1 MLCAVRLDPF
11 CDHRPAALNELS
23 PFIFMQDSGVER
35 KPMDPSGEY
44 VIGIDTGGTYTDAV
58 LLDLKSRKVMAFSKT
73 LTTPDNLARGIKKAL
88 NELNIGDPAAV
99 RLVGISSTLAT
110 NSIAE
115 GKTRRVGLLL
125 IGYDRELM
133 ATYNLVSKLPTRH
146 FAHFRGGHTTQGL
159 EKEALDLKSIESW
172 VAQHHTEV
180 DALAIS
186 GYFSPLN
193 PSHEERAQEMVR
205 NMCALPVVL
214 GNQLSKKLD
223 SIKRATTAC
232 LNASLVAVMQEFIEA
247 VRNSLV
253 AQGIRAPLM
262 IVKGDGS
269 LMPYADA
276 IHKPVETV
284 LSGPAASAIGGRFLS
299 GHGNALVIDVGG
311 TTTDM
316 ALLDHFKMTIS
327 EDGARVGTF
336 ETAVEAARIRTTALG
351 CDSRIRFNAGDR
363 VQVGPERVVP
373 LALLAARFPRVEK
386 EICRLK
392 KKGDLE
398 RRATDIEYWFLSKAI
413 GSQKRVTGNANHQ
426 KLIALLEDGP
436 LSLTQLL
443 KRMDV
448 YHALQLNADAL
459 IRQGVIEQAT
469 LTPTDLLHVTGQ
481 MDLWCTAAARQAMD
495 YACALHTKEQTRVV
509 QQVLDS
515 IVHTMVKE
523 AVVFLARQVS
533 EAQLPEQ
540 VNGPW
545 GRWFVSEAL
554 SEANPYLAVTLSSRY
569 PIIGIG
575 APAKIFLEKVAA
587 YLHTDFILPEHAP
600 VANAVGAVAGSVV
613 VTKEALVYAR
623 ETDGARAF
631 VVQIEGRNKGFVEIE
646 DACRYAEKMVVQ
658 LAGESSIAA
667 GASAPQVV
675 LEKQTEGAWLR
686 IVACAAGNPRLSD
699 PQGKHSL

>member
-1 MLCAVRLDPF
+1 
-11 CDHRPAALNELS
+11 
-23 PFIFMQDSGVER
+23 
-35 KPMDPSGEY
+35 MDPSGEY
-44 VIGIDTGGTYTDAV
+44 VIGIDTGGTYTDGV
-58 LLDLKSRKVMAFSKT
+58 LLDYRSRKVMAFSKT
-73 LTTPDNLARGIKKAL
+73 LTTRDNLARGINKAL
-88 NELNIGDPAAV
+88 KDLNIADPANV

-115 GKTRRVGLLL
+115 DKTRRVGLLL

-133 ATYNLVSKLPTRH
+133 AAYNLASKLPTRH
-146 FAHFRGGHTTQGL
+146 LAHFGGGHTTQGL
-159 EKEALDLKSIESW
+159 EKEALDLKSIEAW
-172 VAQHHTEV
+172 VAHHRSEV

-186 GYFSPLN
+186 SYFSPLN
-193 PSHEERAQEMVR
+193 PSHEERALASVR
-205 NMCALPVVL
+205 DKCALPVVL

-247 VRNSLV
+247 VRTSLV

-269 LMPYADA
+269 LMSYQDA
-276 IHKPVETV
+276 VHKPVETV

-299 GHGNALVIDVGG
+299 GHGSALVIDVGG

-316 ALLDHFKMTIS
+316 ALMDNFKMTLS

-351 CDSRIRFNAGDR
+351 CDSRITFDAGDT
-363 VQVGPERVVP
+363 VQVGPGRVVP
-373 LALLAARFPRVEK
+373 LALLAAQFPQVEK
-386 EICRLK
+386 QICNLK

-413 GSQKRVTGNANHQ
+413 GSQGQTLQNANHHQ
-426 KLIALLEDGP
+426 LIAVLKDGP

-443 KRMDV
+443 KKLDV
-448 YHALQLNADAL
+448 YHALQLKADTL

-481 MDLWCTAAARQAMD
+481 MDIWCAEAARQAVG
-495 YACALHTKEQTRVV
+495 YACALHAKEQNRLVE
-509 QQVLDS
+509 QVLDS
-515 IVHTMVKE
+515 IMYTMVKE
-523 AVVFLARQVS
+523 AVVFLASQAG
-533 EAQLPEQ
+533 ETQLPQ
-540 VNGPW
+540 HVDGSWGP
-545 GRWFVSEAL
+545 WFVSEAL
-554 SEANPYLAVTLSSRY
+554 TGKNPYLAVTLTSRY

-575 APAKIFLEKVAA
+575 APAKIFVEKVAE
-587 YLHTDFILPEHAP
+587 YLNTGFILPEHAP

-623 ETDGARAF
+623 ETDGARIF
-631 VVQIEGRNKGFVEIE
+631 VAQIEGSNKRFVEIE
-646 DACRYAEKMVVQ
+646 DACRYAEKIVVQ
-658 LAGESSIAA
+658 LARESAISA
-667 GASAPQVV
+667 GALAPQVV
-675 LEKQTEGAWLR
+675 LEKQTEGALLR

-699 PQGKHSL
+699 PQGNNSL

>member
-1 MLCAVRLDPF
+1 
-11 CDHRPAALNELS
+11 
-23 PFIFMQDSGVER
+23 
-35 KPMDPSGEY
+35 MDPSGEY
-44 VIGIDTGGTYTDAV
+44 VIGIDTGGTYTDGV
-58 LLDLKSRKVMAFSKT
+58 LLDLQSRKVMAFSKT
-73 LTTPDNLARGIKKAL
+73 LTTRDNLARGIKKAL

-133 ATYNLVSKLPTRH
+133 AAYNLVSKLPTRH

-159 EKEALDLKSIESW
+159 EKEALDLKSIEAW
-172 VAQHHTEV
+172 VAQHHAEV

-186 GYFSPLN
+186 SYFSPLN
-193 PSHEERAQEMVR
+193 PSHEERALALVR
-205 NMCALPVVL
+205 KMCALPVVL

-247 VRNSLV
+247 VRKSLI

-269 LMPYADA
+269 LMPYTDA

-327 EDGARVGTF
+327 EDGARVGAF
-336 ETAVEAARIRTTALG
+336 ETAVEAACIQTTALG
-351 CDSRIRFNAGDR
+351 CDSRIRFDAGDT

-386 EICRLK
+386 EICDLK

-398 RRATDIEYWFLSKAI
+398 RRATDIEYWLLSKAI
-413 GSQKRVTGNANHQ
+413 GSQKRAAANANHQ
-426 KLIALLEDGP
+426 KLMALLEDGP

-443 KRMDV
+443 KKLDV

-459 IRQGVIEQAT
+459 IRQGAVEQAT
-469 LTPTDLLHVTGQ
+469 LTPTDLLHVTGR
-481 MDLWCTAAARQAMD
+481 MDLWCTEAARQAVD
-495 YACALHTKEQTRVV
+495 YACALHVKEQPRVV
-509 QQVLDS
+509 EQVFDS

-533 EAQLPEQ
+533 ETQLPEHLDGSW
-540 VNGPW
+540 GP
-545 GRWFVSEAL
+545 WFVSEAL
-554 SEANPYLAVTLSSRY
+554 TGKSPYLAVTLTSRY

-575 APAKIFLEKVAA
+575 APAKIFVGKVAEQ
-587 YLHTDFILPEHAP
+587 LNTGFILPVHAP

-623 ETDGARAF
+623 EIDGTRAF
-631 VVQIEGRNKGFVEIE
+631 VAQIEGSNKRFVDIE

-658 LAGESSIAA
+658 LARESAIAA
-667 GASAPQVV
+667 GALAAQVV
-675 LEKQTEGAWLR
+675 LEKQTEGALLR

-699 PQGKHSL
+699 PQGKHPL